1 MKNKL
6 MAAGVVLA
14 VVLSMYSASTASKTR
29 SIAEKVEKQ
38 SNETYWNQFNMATAF
53 NDAVSTTNKLSLL
66 NTIKAML
73 KELDDEV
80 GKEIKERRALEAV
93 VEQNAKELIR
103 ISGNLE
109 RDSDKMYTNIV
120 MFGASVFDLRNELAV
135 ACMRVQELER
145 GLVKPPVPTVNAAK
159 PALVPSDA
167 TDPHNRETSN
177 EKLKER
183 LDIGPADLGPAP
195 GN

>member
-1 MKNKL
+1 MNNKL
-6 MAAGVVLA
+6 MAAVAVATVTSLCTSIHSLNVASKARLDSNKAFNRSVADSVSVDRLIGVVENVQTNQMKLLDY
-14 VVLSMYSASTASKTR
+14 V
-29 SIAEKVEKQ
+29 KQ
-38 SNETYWNQFNMATAF
+38 
-53 NDAVSTTNKLSLL
+53 V
-66 NTIKAML
+66 
-73 KELDDEV
+73 DDEV

-145 GLVKPPVPTVNAAK
+145 GLVKPQVPTVNAAK

-167 TDPHNRETSN
+167 TDPQYRETSN